1 MRLIFKITILIVVLQ
16 SMVLAVGTQFLSIPR
31 NPVELVH
38 GYNPA
43 FDNVYTKPEI
53 TVSYGDW
60 LADMTMSS
68 IDYNRSILNGWGGL
82 TFRYAA
88 LNDLE
93 LRTDR
98 PTDNPLAYYNSSSFA
113 IDGKYAKQFGIGK
126 ISTALRFISVQ
137 LYNEESNGF
146 AADLS
151 FQKNVNDKFNIGL
164 ALLNIGTMSE
174 LYQEQPKLPVRTII
188 GTTYKYSMGQLNN
201 TVSAVLENSS
211 LVEGLIVRASHISA
225 LDKIRFQIGSQFSDK
240 NVSVSSG
247 ISLHLGNVQ
256 FGYGVQIGSQA
267 LGIPQYLNLAV
278 ILP

>member
-1 MRLIFKITILIVVLQ
+1 
-16 SMVLAVGTQFLSIPR
+16 MVLAVGTQFLSIPR
-31 NPVELVH
+31 DPVELVH

-43 FDNVYTKPEI
+43 FVNRYTKPEI
-53 TVSYGDW
+53 TLSFGDW
-60 LADMTMSS
+60 LADMTVSS
-68 IDYNRSILNGWGGL
+68 IDYNRSILSGWGGL
-82 TFRYAA
+82 SFRYVA

-113 IDGKYAKQFGIGK
+113 IDGKYSTQFGIGK

-151 FQKNVNDKFNIGL
+151 FQKKINDRFNIGL
-164 ALLNIGTMSE
+164 ALLNIGIMSE
-174 LYQEQPKLPVRTII
+174 LYQEQPKLPVRTVL
-188 GTTYKYSMGQLNN
+188 GTTYEYSAGQLNN
-201 TVSAVLENSS
+201 TFSAVLEGSS
-211 LVEGLIVRASHISA
+211 LVEGVVVRVSHISA
-225 LDKIRFQIGSQFSDK
+225 LDKIRFQIGSQFSEK
-240 NVSVSSG
+240 NVSVSGG